1 MYFHRTTYSVSHAQR
16 AHAALIDAYICLF
29 ECAIPN
35 TLEWGIEPRI
45 PILDGLLIGLLIS
58 GSLPRKGRPPMSDA
72 GARPDAMFELKFSPN
87 LRLITTVR
95 RFVSEFYMEVL
106 GDADATS
113 RLTVATH
120 ELLENAVKYSSDGH
134 TSVTIAVTCGAAE
147 TLVTIDTENLAGEA
161 NRAALRETLS
171 ELERSASPMDFYQM
185 LMRRSAKRTEGS
197 GLGLGRIHAEADMS
211 ISCQIDGETVVL
223 RAQTRVE
230 TKRAS

>member
-1 MYFHRTTYSVSHAQR
+1 
-16 AHAALIDAYICLF
+16 
-29 ECAIPN
+29 
-35 TLEWGIEPRI
+35 
-45 PILDGLLIGLLIS
+45 
-58 GSLPRKGRPPMSDA
+58 MSDA
-72 GARPDAMFELKFSPN
+72 VARPDAMFELRFSPN

-120 ELLENAVKYSSDGH
+120 ELLENAVKYSSDGY
-134 TSVTIAVTCGAAE
+134 TSVTIGVACADGQTV
-147 TLVTIDTENLAGEA
+147 VTIETKNLAGDV
-161 NRAALRETLS
+161 NRSALRETLS
-171 ELERSASPMDFYQM
+171 ELERSASPMEFYQM
-185 LMRRSAKRTEGS
+185 LMRRTAKRAEGS
-197 GLGLGRIHAEADMS
+197 GLGLGRIHAEADMN